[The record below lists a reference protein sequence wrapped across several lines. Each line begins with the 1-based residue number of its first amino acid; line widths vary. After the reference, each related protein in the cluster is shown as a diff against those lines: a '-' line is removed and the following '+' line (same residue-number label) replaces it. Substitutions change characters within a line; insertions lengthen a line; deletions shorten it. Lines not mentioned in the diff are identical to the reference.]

1 MAKLLIDGEWTAGES
16 VQPLTDK
23 YRGRVYGEMA
33 LASPAQVERAVGAA
47 LAAVKAGAP
56 APYER
61 YAILS
66 RAARLVERRLERL
79 VELMRD
85 EAGFT
90 RADGENEVRRC
101 VQTLELSAEEAKRL
115 NGELVPMQAAAGM
128 KNRLGF
134 TIRVPRGVV
143 CCITPF
149 NSPLN
154 TVAHKVAPALAGGNA
169 CLLYTSD
176 AADE

>member
-1 MAKLLIDGEWTAGES
+1 VAAAASAQKAST
-16 VQPLTDK
+16 LT
-23 YRGRVYGEMA
+23 
-33 LASPAQVERAVGAA
+33 
-47 LAAVKAGAP
+47 
-56 APYER
+56 PYER

-66 RAARLVERRLERL
+66 RAARILEGRMEAL

-90 RADGENEVRRC
+90 RADSENEVKRC

-115 NGELVPMQAAAGM
+115 NGELVAMEAAAGM

-134 TIRVPRGVV
+134 TVRVPRGVI

-154 TVAHKVAPALAGGNA
+154 TVAHKVAPALAG
-169 CLLYTSD
+169 
-176 AADE
+176 